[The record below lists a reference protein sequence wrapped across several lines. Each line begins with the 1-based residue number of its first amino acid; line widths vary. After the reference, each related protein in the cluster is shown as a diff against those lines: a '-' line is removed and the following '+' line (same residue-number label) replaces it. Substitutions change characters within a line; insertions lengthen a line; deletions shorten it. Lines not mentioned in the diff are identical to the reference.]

1 MLSFG
6 RRIFVS
12 SALVACVFAGTAGDA
27 HAQPSVSSFTGRRLG
42 RTRSGEEVKVTRE
55 VGSGF
60 VNPWQA
66 AAAARMTG
74 SEAVLVL
81 GRDAKWHACATST
94 NAFGGIT
101 PADDTDVRALRPL
114 ASPKGL
120 AALRKTMNEKAYDAL
135 VLGVEEKDIR
145 QQGKTSNR
153 EAGFVNVTAGLP
165 YPGMHGAERT
175 KDEDFLARSK
185 TAIELDRDLVVT
197 KDPREAAAALFHES
211 IHLADYELAQR
222 WANAYVASGHQLM
235 QDIRYQQPFVT
246 WLGQQKGLTKE
257 DAQMVSDTVVKLNG
271 STEARAYIGTFI
283 MAIQAGAPDVAQQ
296 MIVTYVKRV
305 GRANGVPLLPEG
317 ALRDDLR
324 SDLDNARKT
333 LDAKGKGDFDKAMRA
348 AKEANPKAWI
358 FERGANR
365 RS

>member
-6 RRIFVS
+6 RRVFVS
-12 SALVACVFAGTAGDA
+12 SALVACFFAGAAGDA

-60 VNPWQA
+60 VDLWQA

-94 NAFGGIT
+94 NAYGGIT
-101 PADDTDVRALRPL
+101 PADDTDVRELRPL
-114 ASPKGL
+114 VSPNGL
-120 AALRKTMNEKAYDAL
+120 AALRKTMNEKAYAAL
-135 VLGVEEKDIR
+135 VLGIPEKQLNDPPSPGSR
-145 QQGKTSNR
+145 K
-153 EAGFVNVTAGLP
+153 AGFVNITPRLP
-165 YPGMHGAERT
+165 TPGSHGPILTSE
-175 KDEDFLARSK
+175 EEFLHKSE
-185 TAIELDRDLVVT
+185 TAIEIDLDLVIT
-197 KDPREAAAALFHES
+197 GDPRKAAAVLFHET
-211 IHLADYELAQR
+211 IHLADYKLAQH
-222 WANAYVASGHQLM
+222 WANAYQASGHYVM
-235 QDIRYQQPFVT
+235 QDLKYQGPLVK
-246 WLGQQKGLTKE
+246 WLGEQRGKLSPE
-257 DAQMVSDTVVKLNG
+257 DAQMVADTIVKQNG

-283 MAIQAGAPDVAQQ
+283 MAINAGAQDVAQE
-296 MIVTYVKRV
+296 MIVTYVKRA
-305 GRANGVPLLPEG
+305 GRAIPLLPEG

-324 SDLDNARKT
+324 ADLDKARKA

-358 FERGANR
+358 FERAANR